1 MRFNFKHLMKYLA
14 MLFFLIVCSATKAQS
29 DRKTENIFIITL
41 DGFRWQE
48 LFAGADS
55 ALIHN
60 KDFTPNAAELKSLF
74 WADSPR
80 ESRKKLMPFFWST
93 IATQGQLYGNRLYS
107 NKVNC
112 SNTMWFSY
120 PGYSEILCGFADD
133 ERINSNSKIDNPNT
147 TVLEFLNKEK
157 RYKGKVAVF
166 ASWDVIPYVINE
178 KRSGVPV
185 NGGYETAGGKD
196 LTEREILLNE
206 LQAAI
211 PGHWGSVRQD
221 AFTHYYA
228 L

>member
-60 KDFTPNAAELKSLF
+60 KDFTPNAAELKLLF
-74 WADSPR
+74 WADSPTER
-80 ESRKKLMPFFWST
+80 RKKLMPFFWST
-93 IATQGQLYGNRLYS
+93 LATQGQLYGNRLYR

-112 SNTMWFSY
+112 SNTVWFSY
-120 PGYSEILCGFADD
+120 PGYSEILCGSADD

-157 RYKGKVAVF
+157 RYKGKVAVG
-166 ASWDVIPYVINE
+166 ASWDVIPYVIN
-178 KRSGVPV
+178 
-185 NGGYETAGGKD
+185 
-196 LTEREILLNE
+196 
-206 LQAAI
+206 
-211 PGHWGSVRQD
+211 
-221 AFTHYYA
+221 
-228 L
+228 